1 MVKLIFFCI
10 RGNPFHPRES
20 AFHWEN
26 NMAKVAIV
34 YGSTSDDGVMKAA
47 WETLDE
53 FGVSYETRVL
63 SAHRQPEQTAEFAG
77 AAAARGIKVIIAG
90 AGLSAALPG
99 VIAAHTTLP
108 VIGVP
113 IGAGPLNGVDALY
126 SIVQMPKG
134 IPVATVG
141 ISNAKNAALLA
152 VEILA
157 LSDEDIQRKL
167 EEYRRK
173 LKE

>member
-1 MVKLIFFCI
+1 
-10 RGNPFHPRES
+10 
-20 AFHWEN
+20 
-26 NMAKVAIV
+26 MAKVAIV
-34 YGSTSDDGVMKAA
+34 YGSTSDDGIMKEA

-77 AAAARGIKVIIAG
+77 TADARGIKVIIAG

-113 IGAGPLNGVDALY
+113 VDSSPLRGMDALL
-126 SIVQMPKG
+126 STVQMPGG
-134 IPVATVG
+134 IPVATMAVG
-141 ISNAKNAALLA
+141 KAGARNAGILAAQ
-152 VEILA
+152 ILA
-157 LSDEDIQRKL
+157 LSDSRLRAKLGRFKAGLAKAIEDKERKFSRSRG
-167 EEYRRK
+167 RRD
-173 LKE
+173 